1 MLSPSEK
8 AFYLALESLKEKRYS
23 LASDYLDRAA
33 PELSQEKEF
42 VLLRETIRLLVAVR
56 KELQSGSVNS
66 RLDVEEVF
74 TNG

>member
-8 AFYLALESLKEKRYS
+8 AYYFALQSLKEKRYS

-33 PELSQEKEF
+33 SEFSHEREF

-56 KELQSGSVNS
+56 KELQSGSENS
-66 RLDVEEVF
+66 RLDFEEVF